1 MNLVERVQAILLK
14 PKETW
19 PVIAA
24 EAGDI
29 PSIYKNYL
37 VYLAAIPAIAGFIG
51 MSLVGV
57 GAFGVSFRVPFLTG
71 LVNMVVGF
79 VLALAMVYVLALIA
93 NALAPTFKGEK
104 NLLNAFKLVAYGATA
119 GMVGGIFNLL
129 PALSMLGL
137 LAALYSIYLLY
148 TGIPVMMKAP
158 EDKALGYTAVLIV
171 CGIVAGIIVGAVSA
185 MFSGGG
191 AGMHMG
197 AASPSGD
204 VEIKVPGSD
213 VTINT
218 SKLEEAA
225 KKMEEA
231 GKQMEAAQA
240 KGDNAAAGKAMSE
253 MMGAVM
259 GTGQGGQ
266 PFAPETLQTFVPAKV
281 GAMERTAIE
290 ARSDSAMGMT
300 FSSVTSEFRN
310 EAGRVEVKV
319 QDIGAMPTL
328 MMAMGAWAQ
337 STVSRET
344 QDEVEK
350 VYKKDG
356 VAIKEEYRKD
366 GSRAEMSMMLANGV
380 MIEVTGDNVNMDGV
394 RSAMGAL
401 DVKGLS
407 GLQRKK

>member
-19 PVIAA
+19 PVIAG
-24 EAGDI
+24 EPDDVPGL
-29 PSIYKNYL
+29 YKSYL
-37 VYLAAIPAIAGFIG
+37 VYLAGVSSVAAFIG
-51 MSLVGV
+51 FSLVGA
-57 GAFGVSFRVPFLTG
+57 GAFGVSFRVPILAG
-71 LVNMVVGF
+71 LGNMVVGF
-79 VLALAMVYVLALIA
+79 VLTLVMIYVLALVA
-93 NALAPTFKGEK
+93 NALAPSFGGQKDMGR
-104 NLLNAFKLVAYGATA
+104 AFKLVAYGATA
-119 GMVGGIFNLL
+119 ALLGGVFNLL
-129 PALSMLGL
+129 PALGVLGL

-148 TGIPVMMKAP
+148 TGAPVMMRLP

-171 CGIVAGIIVGAVSA
+171 CGIVAGIVLGAASA
-185 MFSGGG
+185 IFSGGG
-191 AGMHMG
+191 AMMMG
-197 AASPSGD
+197 ASGPSGEM
-204 VEIKVPGSD
+204 EIKTPGGD

-218 SKLEEAA
+218 AKLEEAA

-231 GKQMEAAQA
+231 SKQMEAAQA
-240 KGDNAAAGKAMSE
+240 KGDSAAAGKAMGE

-266 PFAPETLQTFVPAKV
+266 PFAPDALQAFVPAKL

-290 ARSDSAMGMT
+290 ARSDTAMGMT

-310 EAGRVEVKV
+310 DTGRVEVKV
-319 QDIGAMPTL
+319 QDIGAMPAL

-350 VYKKDG
+350 VFKKDG
-356 VAIKEEYRKD
+356 VAFKEEYRKD
-366 GSRAEMSMMLANGV
+366 GSRAEVSMMLANGV
-380 MIEVTGDNVNMDGV
+380 LIEVSGDNVNIDGV
-394 RSAMGAL
+394 RSALNAL

-407 GLQRKK
+407 GLQRQK

>member
-19 PVIAA
+19 PVIAG
-24 EAGDI
+24 EPDDVPGL
-29 PSIYKNYL
+29 YKNYL
-37 VYLAAIPAIAGFIG
+37 VYLAGVSSVAAFIG
-51 MSLVGV
+51 FSLVGA
-57 GAFGVSFRVPFLTG
+57 GAFGVSFRVPILAG
-71 LVNMVVGF
+71 LANMVVSF
-79 VLALAMVYVLALIA
+79 VLTLVMIYVLALVA
-93 NALAPTFKGEK
+93 NALAPSFGGQKDMGR
-104 NLLNAFKLVAYGATA
+104 AFKLVAYGATA
-119 GMVGGIFNLL
+119 GLLGGVFNLI
-129 PALSMLGL
+129 PAIGVLGL

-148 TGIPVMMKAP
+148 SGAPVMMRMP
-158 EDKALGYTAVLIV
+158 EDKSLGYTAVLVV
-171 CGIVAGIIVGAVSA
+171 CGIVAFIVIGAVGAV
-185 MFSGGG
+185 FSGGG
-191 AGMHMG
+191 SMMLGSRG
-197 AASPSGD
+197 SSSD
-204 VEIKVPGSD
+204 VEIKVPGSE
-213 VTINT
+213 VTLNT

-240 KGDNAAAGKAMSE
+240 KGDSAAAGKAMSE

-266 PFAPETLQTFVPAKV
+266 PFAPDALQAFVPSKL

-290 ARSDSAMGMT
+290 ARSDTAMGMT

-310 EAGRVEVKV
+310 DAGRVEVKV
-319 QDIGAMPTL
+319 QDIGAMPAL

-350 VYKKDG
+350 VFKKDG

-366 GSRAEMSMMLANGV
+366 GSRAEMTMMLANGV
-380 MIEVTGDNVNMDGV
+380 MIEVTGDNVNIDGV
-394 RSAMGAL
+394 RSALNAL

-407 GLQRKK
+407 GLQRKP